1 MYINYGSMGSS
12 KPRFVTTA
20 ARKLLEE
27 HPAAF
32 GAEFDGNKNKVKEY
46 VESGTGMVNKIAG
59 AITVINK
66 RKAKKTAAK

>member
-1 MYINYGSMGSS
+1 MGSS

-27 HPAAF
+27 HPGDF
-32 GAEFDGNKNKVKEY
+32 SAEFDVNKKQTKVY
-46 VESGTGMVNKIAG
+46 VECGTGMVNKIAG

>member
-1 MYINYGSMGSS
+1 MGSS

-27 HPAAF
+27 HPTVF
-32 GAEFDGNKNKVKEY
+32 GAEFDGNKKKVKEY
-46 VESGTGMVNKIAG
+46 VDSGTGMVNKIAG